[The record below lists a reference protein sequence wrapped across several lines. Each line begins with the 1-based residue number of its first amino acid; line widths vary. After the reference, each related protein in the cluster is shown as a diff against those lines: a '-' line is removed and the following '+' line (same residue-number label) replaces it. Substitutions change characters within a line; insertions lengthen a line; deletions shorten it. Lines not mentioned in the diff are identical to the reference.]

1 MGSRCLD
8 LVSSRH
14 RELWFEVELGVS
26 QLASAG
32 GRIVEHL
39 ICWVNRQILLRIH
52 LTQRCTTK
60 PPSKGFFVTPAWM
73 HDSDKDILQRQEQVM
88 KRQWARDS

>member
-1 MGSRCLD
+1 MA
-8 LVSSRH
+8 
-14 RELWFEVELGVS
+14 F
-26 QLASAG
+26 AG
-32 GRIVEHL
+32 GQMVGYLIRRI
-39 ICWVNRQILLRIH
+39 NRQILLRIH

-73 HDSDKDILQRQEQVM
+73 DDSDKDILQRQEQVM